1 MSPNPQGQR
10 PIAARDSLWIEAM
23 TWMEVRDS
31 IRAGRNTAIVPT
43 GGVEQSGPYLVTG
56 KHNVILR
63 ATSEAIARRLGNALV
78 APVVPF
84 VPEGGI
90 DPPSGHMRYPG
101 TIGVEEDTFRALLR
115 DIVRSLRAQG
125 FRRIVLIG
133 DSGGNQAGLQ
143 AVAGELDSASGTR
156 VIHVAEY
163 YDWPERQRWLAAQG
177 FRESDEGLHDELSST
192 AIMMSID
199 PASVRLEERAA
210 AGKASINGV
219 SLRDT
224 ARIQAAGRGLLDH
237 IAEVTA
243 AAIRRRLGQ
252 GG

>member
-1 MSPNPQGQR
+1 MSPDPHAQR

-31 IRAGRNTAIVPT
+31 IRAGRNTVIVPT

-90 DPPSGHMRYPG
+90 APPSGHMRYPG
-101 TIGVEEDTFRALLR
+101 TIGVEEETFRALLR

-125 FRRIVLIG
+125 FRTIVLIG
-133 DSGGNQAGLQ
+133 DSGGNQAGLL
-143 AVAGELDSASGTR
+143 AVAEELDTASGPR
-156 VIHVAEY
+156 VIHIAEY
-163 YDWPERQRWLAAQG
+163 YDWPERQRWLAGRG

-199 PASVRLEERAA
+199 PANVRLAERAA
-210 AGKASINGV
+210 AGRDSINGV
-219 SLRDT
+219 SLRD
-224 ARIQAAGRGLLDH
+224 AAGIAAAGRGLVDH
-237 IAEVTA
+237 IAEATA
-243 AAIRRRLGQ
+243 TAIRQRLAQ